1 MIQVHLS
8 KLVTLSEQLHFL
20 IICIIAP
27 LTFLQSVSYFHLGNI
42 TDYPNCFGESFEED
56 SSTLPPPGGSGMY
69 PGGGGWLNPLPGNLF
84 WIMHPST

>member
-1 MIQVHLS
+1 MYNCPS
-8 KLVTLSEQLHFL
+8 DF
-20 IICIIAP
+20 
-27 LTFLQSVSYFHLGNI
+27 FLQSVSYFHLGNI

-84 WIMHPST
+84 WIMHPTT